1 MLGAGKHS
9 SRYWFEFVMRNINFN
24 FIVSLRWFR
33 SPCVTLKECIDQR
46 PENGTDHFSPSFED
60 FAMKLV
66 IEDASNEARCEEVR
80 EELGFQKDHPFDTEV
95 CKKFND
101 YMCDQFFT
109 GVDDL
114 IEDLAEI
121 PNFSGITYTPIV

>member
-95 CKKFND
+95 CQEFES

-109 GVDDL
+109 EVDDL
-114 IEDLAEI
+114 IEDLPGVA
-121 PNFSGITYTPIV
+121 NSSGITYTPIE

>member
-1 MLGAGKHS
+1 MPGAGKHS
-9 SRYWFEFVMRNINFN
+9 STYWFEFLMLQLTLCSVFH
-24 FIVSLRWFR
+24 RWFR

-46 PENGTDHFSPSFED
+46 PKDGADNFSPSFED
-60 FAMKLV
+60 FAKKLV